1 MIMKKFVL
9 APDSFK
15 ESMTAK
21 EVCVAMEKGVKKVFS
36 DAEIIHVP
44 MADGGEGTV
53 ESLVDA
59 TNGHKEY
66 IEVQGPLPEQKVK
79 AYYGILGDEKTAVIE
94 MAQASGL
101 MLVEPRYRNP
111 LTTTTY
117 GTGELIKAALDKGV
131 STVIIGI
138 GGSATVD
145 GGIGMAQALGVKF
158 TDKYGNNIEPTGRGL
173 TKIDKI
179 STENM
184 DKRVKKVNFIIASD
198 VENILTGKKGAAAV
212 FGPQKG
218 ATPDEVELL
227 DKGLIHYAEI
237 IRRDIGKN
245 VEDIAGSGAAG
256 GLGAGLIAFLD
267 AKLQSG
273 VEVVANTVELAEKIS
288 QADYVFTGEGGMDFQ
303 TKYGKTPFGVAQV
316 AKKYQKPVFAEAG
329 YLGERIEE
337 LYDIGISA
345 IFGIVDKSE
354 SIEESLEK
362 GPQNVERTTENIARL
377 ISSIIN

>member
-1 MIMKKFVL
+1 MKKFVL

-21 EVCVAMEKGVKKVFS
+21 EVCVAMEKGIKKVFS
-36 DAEIIHVP
+36 DAKIIHVP

-66 IEVQGPLPEQKVK
+66 IEVQGPLPEQKVR

-101 MLVEPRYRNP
+101 MLVEPRDRNP

-117 GTGELIKAALDKGV
+117 GTGELIKAALDRGV

-158 TDKYGNNIEPTGRGL
+158 ADKYGNNIEPTGRGL

-179 STENM
+179 SMENM
-184 DKRVKKVNFIIASD
+184 DKRIKNVNFIIASD
-198 VENILTGKKGAAAV
+198 VENTLTGKNGAAAV

-218 ATPDEVELL
+218 ATPDEVKLL
-227 DKGLIHYAEI
+227 DKGLSHYAEI
-237 IRRDIGKN
+237 LRRDLDKD

-273 VEVVANTVELAEKIS
+273 VEVVANTVDLAEKIS
-288 QADYVFTGEGGMDFQ
+288 NADYVFTGEGGMDFQ

>member
-1 MIMKKFVL
+1 MKKFVL

-21 EVCVAMEKGVKKVFS
+21 EVCVAMEKGIRKVFS
-36 DAEIIHVP
+36 DAEIVHVP

-59 TNGHKEY
+59 TNGYKEY
-66 IEVQGPLPEQKVK
+66 VEVQGPLPKQKVR
-79 AYYGILGDEKTAVIE
+79 AYYGILEDKKTAVIE

-101 MLVEPRYRNP
+101 MLVDPKVRNP
-111 LTTTTY
+111 LVTTTY
-117 GTGELIKAALDKGV
+117 GTGELIKAALNKGV
-131 STVIIGI
+131 STIIIGI

-158 TDKYGNNIEPTGRGL
+158 TDKYGNNIEPTGSNL
-173 TKIDKI
+173 AKIDKI
-179 STENM
+179 SMENL

>member
-1 MIMKKFVL
+1 MKKFVL

-21 EVCVAMEKGVKKVFS
+21 EVCVAMEKGIKKVFS

-101 MLVEPRYRNP
+101 MLVEPRDRNP

-117 GTGELIKAALDKGV
+117 GTGELIKAALDRGV

-158 TDKYGNNIEPTGRGL
+158 ADKYGNNIEPTGRSL

-179 STENM
+179 SMENM
-184 DKRVKKVNFIIASD
+184 DKRIKKVNFIIASD
-198 VENILTGKKGAAAV
+198 VENTLTGKNGAAAV

-218 ATPDEVELL
+218 ATPDEVKLL
-227 DKGLIHYAEI
+227 DKGLSHYAEI
-237 IRRDIGKN
+237 LRRDLDKD

-273 VEVVANTVELAEKIS
+273 VEVVANTVDLAEKIS
-288 QADYVFTGEGGMDFQ
+288 NADYVFTGEGGMDFQ

-377 ISSIIN
+377 ISSILD

>member
-1 MIMKKFVL
+1 MKKFVL

-21 EVCVAMEKGVKKVFS
+21 EVCVAMEKGIKKVFS

-101 MLVEPRYRNP
+101 MLVDPKVRNP
-111 LTTTTY
+111 LVTTTY
-117 GTGELIKAALDKGV
+117 GTGELIKAALNKGV
-131 STVIIGI
+131 STIIIGI

-158 TDKYGNNIEPTGRGL
+158 TDKYGNNIEPTGSNL
-173 TKIDKI
+173 AKIDKI
-179 STENM
+179 SMENL

-273 VEVVANTVELAEKIS
+273 VEVVANTVKLAEKIS

>member
-1 MIMKKFVL
+1 MKKFVL

-21 EVCVAMEKGVKKVFS
+21 EVCVAMEKGIRKVFS
-36 DAEIIHVP
+36 DAEIVHVP

-59 TNGHKEY
+59 TNGYKEY
-66 IEVQGPLPEQKVK
+66 VEVQGPLPKQKVR
-79 AYYGILGDEKTAVIE
+79 AYYGILEDKKTAVIE

-101 MLVEPRYRNP
+101 MLVDPKVRNP
-111 LTTTTY
+111 LVTTTY
-117 GTGELIKAALDKGV
+117 GTGELIKAALNKGV
-131 STVIIGI
+131 STIIIGI

-145 GGIGMAQALGVKF
+145 SGIGMAQALGVKF
-158 TDKYGNNIEPTGRGL
+158 TDKYGNNIEPTGSNL
-173 TKIDKI
+173 AKIDKI
-179 STENM
+179 SMENL

>member
-1 MIMKKFVL
+1 MKKFVL

-21 EVCVAMEKGVKKVFS
+21 EVCVAMEKGIKKVFS

-179 STENM
+179 SMENL

-273 VEVVANTVELAEKIS
+273 VEVVANTVKLAEKIS

>member
-1 MIMKKFVL
+1 
-9 APDSFK
+9 
-15 ESMTAK
+15 
-21 EVCVAMEKGVKKVFS
+21 
-36 DAEIIHVP
+36 
-44 MADGGEGTV
+44 
-53 ESLVDA
+53 
-59 TNGHKEY
+59 
-66 IEVQGPLPEQKVK
+66 
-79 AYYGILGDEKTAVIE
+79 

-101 MLVEPRYRNP
+101 MLVDPKVRNP
-111 LTTTTY
+111 LVTTTY
-117 GTGELIKAALDKGV
+117 GTGELIKAALNKGV
-131 STVIIGI
+131 STIIIGI

-158 TDKYGNNIEPTGRGL
+158 TDKYGNNIEPTGSNL
-173 TKIDKI
+173 AKIDKI
-179 STENM
+179 SMENL

-267 AKLQSG
+267 AKLQFG
-273 VEVVANTVELAEKIS
+273 VEVVANTVKLAEKIS

>member
-1 MIMKKFVL
+1 MKKFVL

-21 EVCVAMEKGVKKVFS
+21 EVCVAMEKGIKKVFS

-79 AYYGILGDEKTAVIE
+79 AYYGILGDEKTAIIE

-101 MLVEPRYRNP
+101 MLVEPRDRNP

-184 DKRVKKVNFIIASD
+184 DKRIKNVNFIIASD
-198 VENILTGKKGAAAV
+198 VENTLTGKNGAAAV

-218 ATPDEVELL
+218 ATQDEVKLL
-227 DKGLIHYAEI
+227 DKGLSHYAEI
-237 IRRDIGKN
+237 LRRDLDKD

-273 VEVVANTVELAEKIS
+273 VEVVANTVDLAEKIS
-288 QADYVFTGEGGMDFQ
+288 NADYVFTGEGGMDFQ

-316 AKKYQKPVFAEAG
+316 AKKYNKPVFAEAG
-329 YLGERIEE
+329 YLGERIED

-345 IFGIVDKSE
+345 IFGIVDKAE

-377 ISSIIN
+377 ISSIID

>member
-1 MIMKKFVL
+1 MKKFVL

-21 EVCVAMEKGVKKVFS
+21 EVCVAMEKGIKKVFS

-101 MLVEPRYRNP
+101 MLVEPRDRNP

-117 GTGELIKAALDKGV
+117 GTGELIKAALDRGV

-158 TDKYGNNIEPTGRGL
+158 ADKYGNNIEPTGRGL

-179 STENM
+179 SMENM
-184 DKRVKKVNFIIASD
+184 DKRIKKVNFIIASD
-198 VENILTGKKGAAAV
+198 VENTLTGKNGAAAV

-218 ATPDEVELL
+218 ATPDEVKLL
-227 DKGLIHYAEI
+227 DKGLSHYAEI
-237 IRRDIGKN
+237 LRRDLDKD

-273 VEVVANTVELAEKIS
+273 VEVVANTVDLAEKIS
-288 QADYVFTGEGGMDFQ
+288 NADYVFTGEGGMDFQ

>member
-21 EVCVAMEKGVKKVFS
+21 EVCVAMEKGIKKVFS

-179 STENM
+179 SMENL

>member
-1 MIMKKFVL
+1 MKKFVL

-21 EVCVAMEKGVKKVFS
+21 EVCVAMEKGIKKVFS

-145 GGIGMAQALGVKF
+145 GGIGMVQALGVKF
-158 TDKYGNNIEPTGRGL
+158 TDKYGNNIEPTGSNL
-173 TKIDKI
+173 AKIDKI
-179 STENM
+179 SMENL

>member
-1 MIMKKFVL
+1 MKKFVL

-179 STENM
+179 SMENL

-273 VEVVANTVELAEKIS
+273 VEVVANTVKLAEKIS

>member
-1 MIMKKFVL
+1 MKKFVL

-21 EVCVAMEKGVKKVFS
+21 EVCVAMEKGIKKVFS

-59 TNGHKEY
+59 TNGYKEY
-66 IEVQGPLPEQKVK
+66 VEVQGPLPKQKVR
-79 AYYGILGDEKTAVIE
+79 AYYGILEDKKTAVIE

-101 MLVEPRYRNP
+101 MLVDPKVRNP
-111 LTTTTY
+111 LVTTTY
-117 GTGELIKAALDKGV
+117 GTGELIKAALNKEV
-131 STVIIGI
+131 STIIIGI

-158 TDKYGNNIEPTGRGL
+158 TDKYGNNIEPTGSNL
-173 TKIDKI
+173 AKIDKI
-179 STENM
+179 SMENL

>member
-1 MIMKKFVL
+1 MKKFVL

-21 EVCVAMEKGVKKVFS
+21 EVCVAMEKGIRKVFS
-36 DAEIIHVP
+36 DAEIVHVP

-59 TNGHKEY
+59 TNGYKEY
-66 IEVQGPLPEQKVK
+66 VEVQGPLPKQKVR
-79 AYYGILGDEKTAVIE
+79 AYYGILEDKKTAVIE

-101 MLVEPRYRNP
+101 MLVDPKVRNP
-111 LTTTTY
+111 LVTTTY
-117 GTGELIKAALDKGV
+117 GTGELIKAALNKGV
-131 STVIIGI
+131 STIIIGI

-184 DKRVKKVNFIIASD
+184 DKRIKNVNFIIASD
-198 VENILTGKKGAAAV
+198 VENTLTGKNGAAAV

>member
-1 MIMKKFVL
+1 MKKFVL

-21 EVCVAMEKGVKKVFS
+21 EVCVAMEKGIRKVFS
-36 DAEIIHVP
+36 DAEIVHVP

-59 TNGHKEY
+59 TNGYKEY
-66 IEVQGPLPEQKVK
+66 VEVQGPLPKQKVR
-79 AYYGILGDEKTAVIE
+79 AYYGILGDKTAVIE

-101 MLVEPRYRNP
+101 MLVDPKVRNP
-111 LTTTTY
+111 LVTTTY
-117 GTGELIKAALDKGV
+117 GTGELIKAALNKGV
-131 STVIIGI
+131 STIIIGI

-158 TDKYGNNIEPTGRGL
+158 TDKYGNNIEPTGSNL
-173 TKIDKI
+173 AKIDKI
-179 STENM
+179 SMENL

-273 VEVVANTVELAEKIS
+273 VEVVANTVKLAEKIS

>member
-1 MIMKKFVL
+1 MKKFVL

-21 EVCVAMEKGVKKVFS
+21 EVCVAMEKGIKKVFS

-101 MLVEPRYRNP
+101 MLVEPRDRNP

-117 GTGELIKAALDKGV
+117 GTGELIKAALDRGV

-158 TDKYGNNIEPTGRGL
+158 ADKYGNNIEPTGRSL

-179 STENM
+179 SMENM
-184 DKRVKKVNFIIASD
+184 DKRIKKVNFIIASD
-198 VENILTGKKGAAAV
+198 VENTLTGKNGAAAV

-218 ATPDEVELL
+218 ATPDEVKLL
-227 DKGLIHYAEI
+227 DKGLSHYAEI
-237 IRRDIGKN
+237 LRRDLDKD

-273 VEVVANTVELAEKIS
+273 VEVVANTVDLAEKIS
-288 QADYVFTGEGGMDFQ
+288 NADYVFTGEGGMDFQ

>member
-1 MIMKKFVL
+1 MKKFVL

-21 EVCVAMEKGVKKVFS
+21 EVCVAMEKGIKKVFS

-184 DKRVKKVNFIIASD
+184 DKRIKNVNFIIASD

-273 VEVVANTVELAEKIS
+273 VEVVANTVKLAEKIS

>member
-1 MIMKKFVL
+1 MKKFVL

-21 EVCVAMEKGVKKVFS
+21 EVCVAMEKGIRKVFS
-36 DAEIIHVP
+36 DAEIVHVP

-59 TNGHKEY
+59 TNGYKEY
-66 IEVQGPLPEQKVK
+66 VEVQGPLPKQKVR
-79 AYYGILGDEKTAVIE
+79 AYYGILEDKKTAVIE

-101 MLVEPRYRNP
+101 MLVDPKVRNP
-111 LTTTTY
+111 LVTTTY
-117 GTGELIKAALDKGV
+117 GTGELIKAALNKGV
-131 STVIIGI
+131 STIIIGI

-158 TDKYGNNIEPTGRGL
+158 TDKYGNNIEPTGSNL
-173 TKIDKI
+173 AKIDKI
-179 STENM
+179 SMENL

-316 AKKYQKPVFAEAG
+316 AKKYHKPVFAEAG

>member
-1 MIMKKFVL
+1 MKKFVL

-21 EVCVAMEKGVKKVFS
+21 EVCVAMEKGIRKVFS
-36 DAEIIHVP
+36 DAEIVHVP

-59 TNGHKEY
+59 TNGYKEY
-66 IEVQGPLPEQKVK
+66 VEVQGPLPKQKVR
-79 AYYGILGDEKTAVIE
+79 AYYGILEDKKTAVIE

-101 MLVEPRYRNP
+101 MLVDPKVRNP
-111 LTTTTY
+111 LVTTTY
-117 GTGELIKAALDKGV
+117 GTGELIKAALNKGV
-131 STVIIGI
+131 STIIIGI

-158 TDKYGNNIEPTGRGL
+158 TDKYGNNIEPTGSNL
-173 TKIDKI
+173 AKIDKI
-179 STENM
+179 SMENL

-273 VEVVANTVELAEKIS
+273 VEVVANTVKLAEKIS

>member
-1 MIMKKFVL
+1 MKKFVL

-21 EVCVAMEKGVKKVFS
+21 EVCVAMEKGIKKVFS

-101 MLVEPRYRNP
+101 MLVEPRDRNP
-111 LTTTTY
+111 LITTTY

-145 GGIGMAQALGVKF
+145 GGIGMAQALGMKF
-158 TDKYGNNIEPTGRGL
+158 TDKYGNNVEPTGSGL
-173 TKIDKI
+173 IKIDKI

-184 DKRVKKVNFIIASD
+184 DKRIKKVNFIIASD
-198 VENILTGKKGAAAV
+198 VENTLTGKNGAAAV

-218 ATPDEVELL
+218 ATQDEVKLL
-227 DKGLIHYAEI
+227 DKGLSHYAEI
-237 IRRDIGKN
+237 LRRDLDKN

-273 VEVVANTVELAEKIS
+273 VEVVANTVDLAEKIS

>member
-1 MIMKKFVL
+1 MKKFVL

-21 EVCVAMEKGVKKVFS
+21 EVCVAMEKGIRKVFS
-36 DAEIIHVP
+36 DAEIVHVP

-179 STENM
+179 SMENL

>member
-1 MIMKKFVL
+1 MKKFVL

-21 EVCVAMEKGVKKVFS
+21 EVCVAMEKGIRKVFS
-36 DAEIIHVP
+36 DVEIVHVP

-59 TNGHKEY
+59 TNGYKEY
-66 IEVQGPLPEQKVK
+66 VEVQGPLPKQKVR
-79 AYYGILGDEKTAVIE
+79 AYYGILEDKKTAVIE

-101 MLVEPRYRNP
+101 MLVDPKVRNP
-111 LTTTTY
+111 LVTTTY
-117 GTGELIKAALDKGV
+117 GTGELIKAALNKGV
-131 STVIIGI
+131 STIIIGI

-158 TDKYGNNIEPTGRGL
+158 TDKYGNNIEPTGSNL
-173 TKIDKI
+173 AKIDKI
-179 STENM
+179 SMENL

-256 GLGAGLIAFLD
+256 GLGAGLIALLD

-316 AKKYQKPVFAEAG
+316 AKKYHKPVFAEAG

>member
-1 MIMKKFVL
+1 MKKFVL

-21 EVCVAMEKGVKKVFS
+21 EVCVAMEKGIRKVFS
-36 DAEIIHVP
+36 DAEIVHVP

-59 TNGHKEY
+59 TNGYKEY
-66 IEVQGPLPEQKVK
+66 VEVQGPLPKQKVR
-79 AYYGILGDEKTAVIE
+79 AYYGILEDKKTAVIE

-101 MLVEPRYRNP
+101 MLVDPKVRNP
-111 LTTTTY
+111 LVTTTY
-117 GTGELIKAALDKGV
+117 GTGELIKAALNKGV
-131 STVIIGI
+131 STIIIGI

-158 TDKYGNNIEPTGRGL
+158 TDKYGNNIEPTGSNL
-173 TKIDKI
+173 AKIDKI
-179 STENM
+179 SMENL

-273 VEVVANTVELAEKIS
+273 VEVVANTVKLAEKIS

-377 ISSIIN
+377 ISL

>member
-1 MIMKKFVL
+1 MKKFVL

-21 EVCVAMEKGVKKVFS
+21 EVCVAMEKGIRKVFS
-36 DAEIIHVP
+36 DAEIVHVP

-59 TNGHKEY
+59 TNGYKEY
-66 IEVQGPLPEQKVK
+66 VEVQGPLPKQKVR
-79 AYYGILGDEKTAVIE
+79 AYYGILEDKKTAVIE

-101 MLVEPRYRNP
+101 MLVDPKVRNP
-111 LTTTTY
+111 LVTTTY
-117 GTGELIKAALDKGV
+117 GTGELIKAALNKGV
-131 STVIIGI
+131 STIIIGI

-158 TDKYGNNIEPTGRGL
+158 TDKYGNNIEPTGSNL
-173 TKIDKI
+173 AKIDKI
-179 STENM
+179 SMENL

-198 VENILTGKKGAAAV
+198 VENILTGKKGAATV

>member
-1 MIMKKFVL
+1 MKKFVL

-21 EVCVAMEKGVKKVFS
+21 EVCVAMEKGIRKVFS
-36 DAEIIHVP
+36 DAEIVHVP

-59 TNGHKEY
+59 TNGYKEY
-66 IEVQGPLPEQKVK
+66 VEVQGPLPKQKVR
-79 AYYGILGDEKTAVIE
+79 AYYGILEDKKTAVIE

-101 MLVEPRYRNP
+101 MLVDPKVRNP
-111 LTTTTY
+111 LVTTTY

-184 DKRVKKVNFIIASD
+184 DKRIKNVNFIIASD
-198 VENILTGKKGAAAV
+198 VENTLTGKKGAAAV

-218 ATPDEVELL
+218 ATQDEVELL

-273 VEVVANTVELAEKIS
+273 VEVVANTVKLAEKIS

-354 SIEESLEK
+354 IIEESLEK

>member
-1 MIMKKFVL
+1 MKKFVL

-21 EVCVAMEKGVKKVFS
+21 EVCVAMEKGIRKVFS
-36 DAEIIHVP
+36 DAEIVHVP

-59 TNGHKEY
+59 TNGYKEY
-66 IEVQGPLPEQKVK
+66 VEVQGPLPKQKVR
-79 AYYGILGDEKTAVIE
+79 AYYGILEDKKTAVIE

-101 MLVEPRYRNP
+101 MLVDPKVRNP
-111 LTTTTY
+111 LVTTTY
-117 GTGELIKAALDKGV
+117 GTGELIKAALNKGV
-131 STVIIGI
+131 STIIIGI

-158 TDKYGNNIEPTGRGL
+158 TDKYGNNIEPTGSNL
-173 TKIDKI
+173 AKIDKI
-179 STENM
+179 SMENL

-316 AKKYQKPVFAEAG
+316 AKKYHKPVFAEAG
-329 YLGERIEE
+329 YLGERIED

>member
-1 MIMKKFVL
+1 MKKFVL

-21 EVCVAMEKGVKKVFS
+21 EVCVAMEKGIRKVFS
-36 DAEIIHVP
+36 DAEIVHVP

-66 IEVQGPLPEQKVK
+66 VEVQGPLPEQKVK

-179 STENM
+179 SMENL

>member
-1 MIMKKFVL
+1 MKKFVL

-21 EVCVAMEKGVKKVFS
+21 EVCVAMEKGIRKVFS
-36 DAEIIHVP
+36 DAEIVHVP

-179 STENM
+179 SMENL

-288 QADYVFTGEGGMDFQ
+288 QTDYVFTGEGGMDFQ

-345 IFGIVDKSE
+345 IFGIVDKAE

>member
-1 MIMKKFVL
+1 MKKFVL

-21 EVCVAMEKGVKKVFS
+21 EVCVAMEKGIRKVFS
-36 DAEIIHVP
+36 DAEIVHVP

-59 TNGHKEY
+59 TNGYKEY
-66 IEVQGPLPEQKVK
+66 VEVQGPLPKQKVR
-79 AYYGILGDEKTAVIE
+79 AYYGILEDKKTAVIE

-101 MLVEPRYRNP
+101 MLVDPEVRNP
-111 LTTTTY
+111 LVTTTY
-117 GTGELIKAALDKGV
+117 GTGELIKAALNKGV
-131 STVIIGI
+131 STIIIGI

-158 TDKYGNNIEPTGRGL
+158 TDKYGNNIEPTGSNL
-173 TKIDKI
+173 AKIDKI
-179 STENM
+179 SMENL

>member
-1 MIMKKFVL
+1 MKKFVL

-21 EVCVAMEKGVKKVFS
+21 EVCVAMEKGIKKVFS

-158 TDKYGNNIEPTGRGL
+158 TDRYGNNIEPTGRGL

-179 STENM
+179 SMENL

>member
-1 MIMKKFVL
+1 MKKFVL

-21 EVCVAMEKGVKKVFS
+21 EVCVAMEKGIRKVFS
-36 DAEIIHVP
+36 DAEIVHVP

-59 TNGHKEY
+59 TNGYKEY
-66 IEVQGPLPEQKVK
+66 VEVQGPLPKQKVR
-79 AYYGILGDEKTAVIE
+79 AYYGILEDKKTAVIE

-101 MLVEPRYRNP
+101 MLVDPKVRNP
-111 LTTTTY
+111 LVTTTY
-117 GTGELIKAALDKGV
+117 GTGELIKAALNKGV
-131 STVIIGI
+131 STIIIGI

-158 TDKYGNNIEPTGRGL
+158 TDKYENNIEPTGSNL
-173 TKIDKI
+173 AKIDKI
-179 STENM
+179 SMENL

>member
-1 MIMKKFVL
+1 MKKFVL

-21 EVCVAMEKGVKKVFS
+21 EVCVAMEKGIRKVFS
-36 DAEIIHVP
+36 DAEIVHVP

-59 TNGHKEY
+59 TNGYKEY
-66 IEVQGPLPEQKVK
+66 VEVQGPLPKQKVR
-79 AYYGILGDEKTAVIE
+79 AYYGILGDKKTAVIE

-101 MLVEPRYRNP
+101 MLVDPKVRNP
-111 LTTTTY
+111 LVTTTY
-117 GTGELIKAALDKGV
+117 GTGELIKAALNKGV
-131 STVIIGI
+131 STIIIGI

-158 TDKYGNNIEPTGRGL
+158 TDKYGNNIEPTGSNL
-173 TKIDKI
+173 AKIDKI
-179 STENM
+179 SMENL

-288 QADYVFTGEGGMDFQ
+288 QADYIFTGEGGMDFQ

-316 AKKYQKPVFAEAG
+316 AKKYQKPVFAETG

>member
-1 MIMKKFVL
+1 MKKFVL

-131 STVIIGI
+131 STIIIGI

-158 TDKYGNNIEPTGRGL
+158 TDKYGNNIEPTGSNL
-173 TKIDKI
+173 AKIDKI
-179 STENM
+179 SMENL

-273 VEVVANTVELAEKIS
+273 VEVVANTVKLAEKIS